1 MFSKTPQGCANPDYC
16 MPSTVPSWTNG
27 EDCAAH
33 CPATCGEDEMMCSG
47 GTDDNGQNVFVA
59 VRMMVNRILNF

>member
-1 MFSKTPQGCANPDYC
+1 

-47 GTDDNGQNVFVA
+47 GTDDNGQNGFVA
-59 VRMMVNRILNF
+59 VRMMVNKILNF